1 MSTARRTKADTVEA
15 QVAAFRVARETI
27 PWPATVTPLPGAAD
41 ASRAAAIFASI
52 LEARH
57 RDDWRPHDL
66 VLAAQL
72 SNAMAQTDR
81 ITQEIEAEG
90 WTILSPNPKA
100 AAAGQH
106 VRNPKL
112 DALTL
117 ISSRQLSLTRAL
129 GLNGPPADRK
139 TVTSHARQAASA
151 RAVQRDSD
159 HDGIGGLLA

>member
-1 MSTARRTKADTVEA
+1 MSTARRAKSDSVEA
-15 QVAAFRVARETI
+15 QVAAFRMAQEAI
-27 PWPATVTPLPGAAD
+27 PWPATVSRLPGAAD

-57 RDDWRPHDL
+57 PDDWRPHDL
-66 VLAAQL
+66 ALAAQL
-72 SNAMAQTDR
+72 SNCMSQADR
-81 ITQEIEAEG
+81 ITQEIDIEG

-129 GLNGPPADRK
+129 ALNGPPSDRK
-139 TVTSHARQAASA
+139 TVSNHARQAAGA